1 MNTKNAFRFVI
12 LLGIVS
18 LFADMT
24 YEGGAAINGQFLAL
38 LGASAAVVSIAAGL
52 GEFLGYALRSVS
64 GYFADK
70 TGKYWVLTFIGYG
83 INLIAVPAMAL
94 AGSWQIAVLFILL
107 ERTGRAMRKPTVD
120 AMLSYATSSVGK
132 GWTYGLHTA
141 LDETGATLGPLI
153 AALVLYLG
161 GNYQSA
167 YAWLAVSAALALGT
181 LSLARITF
189 PVPSRLE
196 ERNIET
202 TDGFSRAYWLYMIA
216 GAFFAMGVM
225 SYELGAFYLATT
237 GRISIVAIPLLLA
250 FATGLGVFSNLAL
263 GKLYD
268 RKALPTIIAAVVAA
282 ALFTPLLFAGNW
294 WTLILAMIAWGV
306 AYAIE
311 DTILQ
316 AVIAGVIPEG
326 KRNLAFGLFFVLY
339 GLGWFIGSIA
349 MGLLYSYSIP
359 LLIAFAVAMPIVS
372 LVFFV
377 AARRAQDR
385 SESVRTQI
393 TQ

>member
-24 YEGGAAINGQFLAL
+24 YEGGAAINGQYLAL
-38 LGASAAVVSIAAGL
+38 LGASAAAVSIAAGL

-70 TGKYWVLTFIGYG
+70 TGKYWVLTFIGYS

-107 ERTGRAMRKPTVD
+107 ERTGRAIRKPTVD
-120 AMLSYATSSVGK
+120 AMLSYATTSVGR

-141 LDETGATLGPLI
+141 LDETGATIGPLV
-153 AALVLYLG
+153 AAFVLYMHG
-161 GNYQSA
+161 SYQSA
-167 YAWLAVSAALALGT
+167 YAWLFVSAALALGT

-196 ERNIET
+196 RRSIEM

-216 GAFFAMGVM
+216 GALFAMGVM

-237 GRISIVAIPLLLA
+237 GRIGIVWIPILLA
-250 FATGLGVFSNLAL
+250 FATGLGVFTNLTL

-268 RKALPTIIAAVVAA
+268 HKALPTIIGAVVVA
-282 ALFTPLLFAGNW
+282 ALFTPLLFAGSW
-294 WTLILAMIAWGV
+294 WTLILAMVAWGA
-306 AYAIE
+306 AYAVE
-311 DTILQ
+311 DTVLQ

-326 KRNLAFGLFFVLY
+326 KRNLAFGLFFTLY
-339 GLGWFIGSIA
+339 GLGWLIGSIA
-349 MGLLYSYSIP
+349 MGFLYSYSIP
-359 LLIAFAVAMPIVS
+359 LLITFTVAMPIIS
-372 LVFFV
+372 FPFFV
-377 AARRAQDR
+377 TARFI
-385 SESVRTQI
+385 EGENTLK
-393 TQ
+393 